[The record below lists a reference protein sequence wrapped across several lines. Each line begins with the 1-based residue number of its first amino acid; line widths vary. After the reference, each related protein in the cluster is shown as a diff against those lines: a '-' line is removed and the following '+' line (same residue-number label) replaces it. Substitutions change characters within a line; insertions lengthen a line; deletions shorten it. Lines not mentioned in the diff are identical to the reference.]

1 MVGRYLV
8 GGGLAATDL
17 TIFWVL
23 ARLMDRKAWD
33 GQAYATGQAVGRG
46 LALKSATAFGAYYL
60 MKEKELGSL
69 EPGKLADFI
78 VLDRDYTTIPE
89 SDIENTQILMTVVGG
104 QVVHLVPPLAGE
116 LGVEPVGAQYE
127 TGFWQEK
134 YGSR

>member
-1 MVGRYLV
+1 
-8 GGGLAATDL
+8 
-17 TIFWVL
+17 
-23 ARLMDRKAWD
+23 
-33 GQAYATGQAVGRG
+33 
-46 LALKSATAFGAYYL
+46 

-69 EPGKLADFI
+69 EAGKLADFI
-78 VLDRDYTTIPE
+78 VLDRDYVTIPE